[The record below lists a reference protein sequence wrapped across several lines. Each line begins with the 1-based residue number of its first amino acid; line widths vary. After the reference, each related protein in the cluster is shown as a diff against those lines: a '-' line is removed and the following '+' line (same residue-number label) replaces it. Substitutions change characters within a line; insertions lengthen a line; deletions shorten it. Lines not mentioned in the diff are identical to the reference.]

1 MSERSAKENME
12 RRRRKHVS
20 TTFLSFVICMFF
32 CASALGVYAGF
43 RFTENEP
50 TKNFPVTKTNSKDET
65 TILPTVNRNMTV
77 MLMGVD
83 ERKDDVGRSDT
94 LMFLSFNRDDVSL
107 LSIPRDTRVYIERQG
122 YQKIN
127 AAYAFGGEKLAR
139 QTVEDFLG
147 VDVDRYIKIDTR
159 AFPRIID
166 EMGGIEI
173 YVERDMHY
181 EDPWDDDGG
190 LVIDLKQGLQHLDG
204 DTAIQFVRFR
214 DSEGDVGRVRR
225 QQAFMKAC
233 ADRLSE
239 PSMLIKIPE
248 LLGVAVKAIDTDL
261 SSGEM
266 LAAAGTLKSAEAA
279 GNVKTGVV
287 PGWLQYIDGVSYLI
301 PDGERL
307 GKVMR
312 KNLDFDVDRKHFEE
326 LAYEYTP
333 GSDADYYDV
342 NFNPEKDLR
351 LMNYLDRHK
360 FNLSD
365 NEL

>member
-1 MSERSAKENME
+1 MRERLDE
-12 RRRRKHVS
+12 RRKKILRKMRNRKLFWSFILCFFIIAGSLAHLGFNSDFTRIKEDLTEKIAPEKVLP
-20 TTFLSFVICMFF
+20 TF
-32 CASALGVYAGF
+32 
-43 RFTENEP
+43 RKP
-50 TKNFPVTKTNSKDET
+50 T
-65 TILPTVNRNMTV
+65 TI

-94 LMFLSFNRDDVSL
+94 LMILNLSKDSASL
-107 LSIPRDTRVYIERQG
+107 LTIPRDTMVYINRYG

-127 AAYAFGGEKLAR
+127 AAYAHGGAKLSR
-139 QTVEDFLG
+139 ETVEDFLG
-147 VDVDRYIKIDTR
+147 IEIDHYVTINKSR
-159 AFPRIID
+159 FAEVID
-166 EMGGIEI
+166 AMGGVDI

-190 LVIDLKQGLQHLDG
+190 LYIDLKQGKQHLDG
-204 DTAIQFVRFR
+204 QTAIEFVRFR
-214 DSEGDVGRVRR
+214 DAEGDVGRVRR
-225 QQAFMKAC
+225 QQAFMRAC
-233 ADRLSE
+233 ADKLTE

-248 LLGVAVKAIDTDL
+248 LLSVAVKAIETDL

-266 LAAAGTLKSAEAA
+266 LAAAGSLKSAEAK

-312 KNLDFDVDRKHFEE
+312 KNLGFDADREHFEN
-326 LAYEYTP
+326 LAGEYVP
-333 GSDADYYDV
+333 GSDAEYYDV
-342 NFNPEKDLR
+342 NFNPEKDMR
-351 LMNYLDRHK
+351 LMDYMEQRK
-360 FNLSD
+360 FDLSA